1 MLFISTTITSPKQA
15 KRDVR
20 AAMMTYP
27 SISWQKYL
35 FLPYLKKYLALPSR
49 RTRRFYINAAYIF
62 GNFSHE
68 QPITKSK
75 VGNQINRYLNYR
87 FLHTN

>member
-27 SISWQKYL
+27 SISWQKYS
-35 FLPYLKKYLALPSR
+35 FLPYLIKYLAFAAQYLKFDKAQMLP
-49 RTRRFYINAAYIF
+49 TR
-62 GNFSHE
+62 
-68 QPITKSK
+68 
-75 VGNQINRYLNYR
+75 NYS
-87 FLHTN
+87 FTIS